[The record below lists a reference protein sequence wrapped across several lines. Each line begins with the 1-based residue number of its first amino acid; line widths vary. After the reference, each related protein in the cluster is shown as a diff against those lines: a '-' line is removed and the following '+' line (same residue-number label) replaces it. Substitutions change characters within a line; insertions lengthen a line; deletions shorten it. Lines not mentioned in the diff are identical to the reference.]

1 MKSKDK
7 YCVAMCALCAT
18 VFVIGMASVQR
29 SIPEENTTVPF
40 EGTVITAPKETRI
53 EAPRETISTVVT
65 EVKEAVTTEP
75 PVTLF
80 DVPLTEELQLHIIKT
95 SEEKGISPAIVFA
108 MAYRESRYRTDAVGD
123 GGASLGLLQIQ
134 SRWHTARMERL
145 DCLDLLDP
153 YQNVI
158 VGVDYLAE
166 QLDRYGDLAKALTAY
181 NAGHYKGTITNYAKS
196 VMTKAEELEETKY
209 VLYR

>member
-1 MKSKDK
+1 
-7 YCVAMCALCAT
+7 
-18 VFVIGMASVQR
+18 MASVQR

-196 VMTKAEELEETKY
+196 VMTKAEELEETMY